1 MRQIAQNKQHHWHFS
16 PMTLPYSFSNA
27 SNKQQQPPWKA
38 QNKATPTTLVTVTF
52 RMCCRHF
59 PSRDSNPVFASKRE
73 HSTLHWLIQCYFRA
87 VVLGS
92 GKSLL
97 LISRSTRKEI
107 ASRIPCLLQDSRN
120 KLTRRTRWEREWKKT
135 RLWLASLTD
144 ITTCPFSP
152 QLLWIWFPSYVTV
165 YEREDRR
172 CQGIYTRGR
181 FCGIRKSKFLL
192 VFLVLFWSFDTA
204 HVYLIPSSLLM
215 HTYVR
220 TASSL
225 LMAYKFLCYSFKF
238 LTVVTIALS

>member
-1 MRQIAQNKQHHWHFS
+1 MITGLICQTRIVGNDNRSTNINIKTKSRGILHFVVKNYIFSARVNENLRSQGILKLSFIILLENTLCGRLRRTNNTTDTFLPWHCL
-16 PMTLPYSFSNA
+16 TALA

-52 RMCCRHF
+52 RKLSMCCRHF
-59 PSRDSNPVFASKRE
+59 ASRDSNPVFASKRE
-73 HSTLHWLIQCYFRA
+73 HSTLQWLIQCYFRA

-144 ITTCPFSP
+144 ITTCPFLPTTLVNLISI
-152 QLLWIWFPSYVTV
+152 LCDSLWA
-165 YEREDRR
+165 RR
-172 CQGIYTRGR
+172 SEVPRD
-181 FCGIRKSKFLL
+181 L
-192 VFLVLFWSFDTA
+192 
-204 HVYLIPSSLLM
+204 H
-215 HTYVR
+215 
-220 TASSL
+220 
-225 LMAYKFLCYSFKF
+225 
-238 LTVVTIALS
+238 

>member
-52 RMCCRHF
+52 RKLSMCCRHF

-92 GKSLL
+92 GKKFTFNFTINKKRERIKDTMSFAGFKKQ
-97 LISRSTRKEI
+97 INKANQVRKGMIKDE
-107 ASRIPCLLQDSRN
+107 A
-120 KLTRRTRWEREWKKT
+120 LTRLFDRHHNV
-135 RLWLASLTD
+135 S
-144 ITTCPFSP
+144 PFSP

-192 VFLVLFWSFDTA
+192 VFSGFVLKFRYRTCLPYPLFAA
-204 HVYLIPSSLLM
+204 HA
-215 HTYVR
+215 YVR
-220 TASSL
+220 ANCLLSSNGSQIPVL
-225 LMAYKFLCYSFKF
+225 LF
-238 LTVVTIALS
+238 